1 MPNSA
6 PPADSEPQA
15 DMKTWMAV
23 SAAMIGAFIA
33 VLNIQI
39 TNASLPNIQGA
50 IGAGIDDGGWI
61 SHRLSGRRDRRHPA
75 HPASSPRYSRS
86 GAICSPTPSCSW

>member
-1 MPNSA
+1 MSQPAQSA
-6 PPADSEPQA
+6 AAEQPVDFQ
-15 DMKTWMAV
+15 TWMAV
-23 SAAMIGAFIA
+23 CGSIIGAFIA

-61 SHRLSGRRDRRHPA
+61 STSYLWPRSW
-75 HPASSPRYSRS
+75 SSR
-86 GAICSPTPSCSW
+86 